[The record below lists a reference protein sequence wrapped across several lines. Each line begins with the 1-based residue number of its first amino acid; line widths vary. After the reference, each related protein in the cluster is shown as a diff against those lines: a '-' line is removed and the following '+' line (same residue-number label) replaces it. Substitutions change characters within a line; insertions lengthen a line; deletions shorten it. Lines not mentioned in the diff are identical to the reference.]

1 MARHSRKVIVYNRE
15 MQQIDEFESA
25 EAAAKG
31 IGIEPISVRNACR
44 RGNISRYP
52 SDKYG
57 GRYYLGYGEATTQNV
72 HEIDIIQSQR
82 FVEAH
87 NDIAERECLG
97 CGVMFVSNGPWNRRC
112 KSCLNREQ
120 FGESY
125 FDRSYKINTGRYV
138 YME

>member
-1 MARHSRKVIVYNRE
+1 MARHSRKVIVYNRD
-15 MQQIDEFESA
+15 MQKIDEYESS
-25 EAAAKG
+25 EEAAKG

-57 GRYYLGYGEATTQNV
+57 GRYYLGYGDMATQYTAEV
-72 HEIDIIQSQR
+72 DIIQSRR

-97 CGVMFVSNGPWNRRC
+97 CGVKFISNGPWNRRC
-112 KSCLNREQ
+112 RTCLGKEQ
-120 FGESY
+120 FGEVHI
-125 FDRSYKINTGRYV
+125 DRKHKVTTGRYQ